1 LCGVRGCYL
10 RRCVWGTGGRE
21 FKSRRS
27 DQKSSNQ
34 TNILRASRAENAI
47 PQERER
53 NRTLGVLRDI
63 NPRSFP
69 RSSSPFVLATSVGSP
84 ITDSIERR
92 PHEHH
97 QPQSGRIV
105 SAAGRR
111 ARAVQSAA
119 IIERLARLSPA
130 AFFVHECQ
138 RLPLKIAIDRD
149 LIALC
154 KPAIERGLV
163 TVADIKCALRF
174 YATATGY
181 LGACH
186 EGAARVHLA
195 GNVGRR
201 RHRARRPRPQHSQG
215 TAPPRRGGRR
225 QSFHPA
231 ARRHSPAAT

>member
-1 LCGVRGCYL
+1 
-10 RRCVWGTGGRE
+10 
-21 FKSRRS
+21 
-27 DQKSSNQ
+27 
-34 TNILRASRAENAI
+34 LRASRAENAI

-69 RSSSPFVLATSVGSP
+69 RSSSPFVLAASVGSP
-84 ITDSIERR
+84 ITDSIDRGPRERQ
-92 PHEHH
+92 H
-97 QPQSGRIV
+97 QSGRIV
-105 SAAGRR
+105 SAAARC
-111 ARAVQSAA
+111 ARAV
-119 IIERLARLSPA
+119 ARLWPA

-154 KPAIERGLV
+154 KPAIERGLI
-163 TVADIKCALRF
+163 TVADFKSALRF
-174 YATATGY
+174 YVSATGY
-181 LGACH
+181 LRACH
-186 EGAARVHLA
+186 KGAERVHLG
-195 GNVGRR
+195 GNMGRR
-201 RHRARRPRPQHSQG
+201 RHRARRPRPQHSER